1 MKKLVILLLLIP
13 TAVFG
18 QDITSLKFV
27 DAENLMLINKGFS
40 NTEMY
45 YSRLPDT
52 LKGNVRKAVWD
63 LGLNSAG
70 LAVRFSTNSKCLGV
84 KWTLLNNFH
93 MSHMAGTGIRGLDL
107 YTLDGGQWKFIGVA
121 KPTKKESQ
129 NIFIRNMDGATHEY
143 LAYLP
148 LYDGVEKLEIGV
160 DSTAEI
166 SLPKTSKLVANSGVK
181 PIVFYGTS
189 ITQGGCASRPGMAY
203 PAIIGR
209 RLGCETINLGFSGNA
224 RMDFVMSQTIAQ
236 IDASKYVV
244 DCMPNCT
251 AQILRDSAYTF
262 LKNLAETRSQVPIY
276 MVENVS
282 FPSFLRDQKSASDV
296 QEKYQV
302 WRETYLK
309 LRKEGYKN
317 IRYIKAKGLIG
328 DDYEGTVDAVHLTD
342 LGFLRLAENLLK
354 KIK

>member
-1 MKKLVILLLLIP
+1 
-13 TAVFG
+13 
-18 QDITSLKFV
+18 
-27 DAENLMLINKGFS
+27 
-40 NTEMY
+40 
-45 YSRLPDT
+45 
-52 LKGNVRKAVWD
+52 
-63 LGLNSAG
+63 
-70 LAVRFSTNSKCLGV
+70 
-84 KWTLLNNFH
+84 
-93 MSHMAGTGIRGLDL
+93 
-107 YTLDGGQWKFIGVA
+107 
-121 KPTKKESQ
+121 
-129 NIFIRNMDGATHEY
+129 
-143 LAYLP
+143 
-148 LYDGVEKLEIGV
+148 
-160 DSTAEI
+160 
-166 SLPKTSKLVANSGVK
+166 
-181 PIVFYGTS
+181 
-189 ITQGGCASRPGMAY
+189 MAY